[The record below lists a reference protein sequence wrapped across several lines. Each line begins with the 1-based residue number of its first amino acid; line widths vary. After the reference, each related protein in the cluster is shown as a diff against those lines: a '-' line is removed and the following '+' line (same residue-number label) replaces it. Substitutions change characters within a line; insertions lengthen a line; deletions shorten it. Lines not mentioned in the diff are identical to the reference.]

1 MAEAVPWLTDFA
13 LRAGFKYEPEPDE
26 RWLRV
31 WEPFVTL
38 RNPIRY
44 EHAVS
49 TTGTTSALTIARF
62 VLAPRDG
69 FAVGD
74 EGWMAVGQDE
84 RFAAPPGEPPR
95 SRIVA
100 ATSDTSSVF
109 RDEASF
115 PRTSTGDPAF
125 DAIFATFAASGDGIA
140 TVLNPSVRKLAI
152 GWQTPIHFEIRPGG
166 YVLAPIAL
174 RPDPPSLAWLVD
186 AARVFA
192 DKVAK

>member
-13 LRAGFKYEPEPDE
+13 LRAALKYEPEPDE

-44 EHAVS
+44 EHALS

-62 VLAPRDG
+62 VLAPRPG

-74 EGWMAVGQDE
+74 EGWIAVAQDE
-84 RFAAPPGEPPR
+84 RLAAAQGPEGR
-95 SRIVA
+95 VA
-100 ATSDTSSVF
+100 ATSDVSSVF
-109 RDEASF
+109 LAEASL
-115 PRTSTGDPAF
+115 PRRQTGDPQF
-125 DAIFATFAASGDGIA
+125 DGMFATFAGSDELVVR
-140 TVLNPSVRKLAI
+140 VLRASVRKLVV
-152 GWQTPIHFEIRPGG
+152 GWHAPIHFEIRSGG
-166 YVLAPIAL
+166 YVLVPVAV
-174 RPDPPSLAWLVD
+174 RPDGQSLAWLLD

-192 DKVAK
+192 NKAAK